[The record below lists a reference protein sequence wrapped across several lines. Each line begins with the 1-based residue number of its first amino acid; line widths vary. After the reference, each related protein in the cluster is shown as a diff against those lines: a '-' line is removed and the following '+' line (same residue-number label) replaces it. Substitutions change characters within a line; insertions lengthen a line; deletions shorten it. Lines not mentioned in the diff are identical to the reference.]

1 MDANPRIALCHEW
14 TTTYGGSDQVA
25 GRLAKVLGIRDVYTF
40 AAEPDLVAEL
50 FPGRTVRAH
59 RLGLHPMGRRHWR
72 WLLPA
77 MPRAWSR
84 ADLSSYDVVVTSAHA
99 CANAIRVRPGAAHIS
114 YCHTPMR
121 YAWDWRE
128 ELGRLPPALR
138 PAWPAAAAALRT
150 ADRSWARRV
159 TRFVANSRHVADR
172 IRARYGREAAV
183 VHPPVDTSFWSP
195 DSSQRRDGF
204 FLLAGRLVPYK
215 RPEVAVRAARL
226 AGAKLI
232 VAGSGPE
239 LPKLRQLADDN
250 VTFVPAP
257 SREALRELFRSASA
271 LLNPGVEDFGMT
283 MVEAQACGAP
293 VIALGAGGAME
304 IVSNG
309 ETGILYQDASPHGLS
324 DVLQAFR
331 PSAFRP
337 EGARES
343 AMRFDSARFDAG
355 IRRVMAEVLGESEES
370 LFSAEGGRR
379 G

>member
-1 MDANPRIALCHEW
+1 MGAHPRIALCHEW

-40 AAEPDLVAEL
+40 AAEPELAAAL

-59 RLGLHPMGRRHWR
+59 RLGLHPLGRRHWQ

-84 ADLSSYDVVVTSAHA
+84 ADLSPYDVVITSAHA
-99 CANAIRVRPGAAHIS
+99 CANAIHVRPGAAHVS
-114 YCHTPMR
+114 YCHTPIR

-138 PAWPAAAAALRT
+138 PAWPAAAAMLRA

-183 VHPPVDTSFWSP
+183 VHPPVDTTFWSP
-195 DSSQRRDGF
+195 ASPQRRDGF

-239 LPKLRQLADDN
+239 LPKLRHLADDN
-250 VTFVPAP
+250 VTFLPGP
-257 SREALRELFRSASA
+257 RRETLRELFRGASA
-271 LLNPGVEDFGMT
+271 VLNPGVEDFGMT
-283 MVEAQACGAP
+283 MVEAQACGTP
-293 VIALGAGGAME
+293 VIALGAGGALE

-309 ETGILYQDASPHGLS
+309 KTGILYGDASPQGLS
-324 DVLQAFR
+324 DVLQGFR
-331 PSAFRP
+331 PGAFRP
-337 EGARES
+337 EDAR
-343 AMRFDSARFDAG
+343 ANALRFDSARFDAG
-355 IRRVMAEVLGESEES
+355 MRRVMAEVLGEREES
-370 LFSAEGGRR
+370 PSSATGGRD